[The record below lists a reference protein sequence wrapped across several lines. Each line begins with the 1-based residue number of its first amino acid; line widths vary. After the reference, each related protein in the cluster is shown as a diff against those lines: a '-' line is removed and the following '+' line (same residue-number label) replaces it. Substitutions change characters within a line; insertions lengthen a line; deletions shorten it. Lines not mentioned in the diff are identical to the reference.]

1 MYYGLSSPIEF
12 DLESGLAPMSNVI
25 VQLGAVRFE
34 VTFEDAQN
42 FELIQRLPTE
52 DIYVSAQGESALS
65 KLDSFSNLDLGYFFH
80 FVSLFDR
87 AENIFSDGV
96 YAARF
101 TVADFNFDSQ
111 TSISPMK
118 QMLTVTYHNDEVFA
132 LDLQAELPKSLKI
145 EASSGNK
152 QMLFQFSG
160 ARYSLD
166 ATAPGT

>member
-52 DIYVSAQGESALS
+52 DIYVSAQGEIAWL
-65 KLDSFSNLDLGYFFH
+65 NLDIFPTSIFLTSIFWKP
-80 FVSLFDR
+80 SLKFS
-87 AENIFSDGV
+87 SDGV

-132 LDLQAELPKSLKI
+132 LDLQAELPKSLKL
-145 EASSGNK
+145 EASSGDK

-166 ATAPGT
+166 ATAPGN